1 MSGIPLS
8 GTINPNPLE
17 TSNHLITP
25 VNSMRLVAVSSTSS
39 LTVPGRRLVPDIFD
53 SIPSDAMTPYA
64 AALLAPLDG
73 RFDESCGIEDNTGQR
88 SAKGN
93 YVLAHSPVHNAAHDE
108 SAGDERTE
116 RVADIIVDDQIGD
129 IVKLSGLTIDD
140 DKRCPVAVDKQGKPC
155 RRPHHKRRP
164 DRKKQ
169 ITAFGHS
176 LGVLNSLRWHRLTK

>member
-1 MSGIPLS
+1 
-8 GTINPNPLE
+8 
-17 TSNHLITP
+17 
-25 VNSMRLVAVSSTSS
+25 
-39 LTVPGRRLVPDIFD
+39 
-53 SIPSDAMTPYA
+53 MTPYA

-108 SAGDERTE
+108 SVGDERTE

-140 DKRCPVAVDKQGKPC
+140 DKRCTVALGHQGKTC
-155 RRPHHKRRP
+155 SRPYHQRGA
-164 DRKKQ
+164 DRQKK
-169 ITAFGHS
+169 ITALGQFLSALHS
-176 LGVLNSLRWHRLTK
+176 FRWHRLTE